1 MFIIG
6 IGVLALAGILWAIQV
21 RPPWRKMRVPDWV
34 RDVPI
39 AHRGLHG
46 PDYPEN
52 SLIAFSH
59 AAAHGYAIELDV
71 HLSQDGEVIVFHD
84 ETLDRL
90 TDLKGLVSDFPSALL
105 TQTKI
110 LGTHQ
115 TIPTL
120 SQVLTSIGGKVPL
133 YIELKNPG
141 PSGALEKKVHALV
154 SAYTG
159 PFAIISFNPYTLSWF
174 KKNAPQILRGQ
185 TACRLRDLEGTLHF
199 HKGIRFLC
207 AHFLM
212 NWRSKPDFITYDLA
226 ALPHG
231 LTRLLRARTPVLTF
245 GTQNEQD
252 YKKALVVGHNF
263 MFDHIG
269 DFLKKR

>member
-1 MFIIG
+1 MLMLWMC
-6 IGVLALAGILWAIQV
+6 VLALASLLWATYT
-21 RPPWRKMRVPDWV
+21 RPPWRRSRVPDWV
-34 RDVPI
+34 CTVPI

-46 PDYPEN
+46 PDCPEN
-52 SLIAFSH
+52 SLIAFGH

-71 HLSQDGEVIVFHD
+71 QLSQDGEVMVFHD
-84 ETLDRL
+84 EALERL
-90 TDLKGLVSDFPSALL
+90 TNLKGLVSDYASDLL
-105 TQTKI
+105 MQTQI
-110 LGTHQ
+110 LGTSQ

-120 SQVLTSIGGKVPL
+120 SQVLDLIAGQVPL

-141 PSGALEKKVHALV
+141 ASGLLEQKVHAVV

-185 TACRLRDLEGTLHF
+185 TACRLRDLEGTLHL
-199 HKGIRFLC
+199 HKGVRFLC

-212 NWRSKPDFITYDLA
+212 NWQSKPDFITYDLA

-231 LTRLLRARTPVLTF
+231 LTRLLRVCTPVLTF
-245 GTQNEQD
+245 GTQNEED